1 MFQTR
6 RPSEQRCAR
15 ETGRKSE
22 TDCRIRR
29 ADAERQLHAMLHGCP
44 CLPRARAASPIAHPC
59 CPMAEPN
66 CHCPDRHHLDDRLV
80 HSLISLALTS
90 SSSPSRQVST
100 CRTRIN
106 VCACLIDA
114 DPCWQHP
121 CSMQACRRRKSGREE
136 IGSAD
141 PPRPRL
147 CVSCQL
153 EHFQPLTMAGID
165 QRWRPVACPGR
176 GQHRVRGWCHWDGR
190 GKAS

>member
-1 MFQTR
+1 MPCSMACPACLASAQ
-6 RPSEQRCAR
+6 PLLLL
-15 ETGRKSE
+15 
-22 TDCRIRR
+22 IR
-29 ADAERQLHAMLHGCP
+29 AVPWPNPTA
-44 CLPRARAASPIAHPC
+44 IAL
-59 CPMAEPN
+59 AGTIST
-66 CHCPDRHHLDDRLV
+66 LD
-80 HSLISLALTS
+80 SFTLTS
-90 SSSPSRQVST
+90 LGADLRGASPSRQVST

-106 VCACLIDA
+106 VCACLVDA

-147 CVSCQL
+147 CVSSQR

-176 GQHRVRGWCHWDGR
+176 GQHRARGWYRWDGR
-190 GKAS
+190 GKASRATIRAQS